1 MTGAFS
7 GDKMG
12 IRTQKAWA
20 ERGRR
25 QLTRENAMEYIK
37 AQSPAAFL
45 LKAKKGDLSARN
57 AETAQALTVTA
68 LLKILKMAGIIAS
81 SAVKS
86 AGIYLTL

>member
-1 MTGAFS
+1 MKKRDFLRISDIKHHHSRNWYYLCELLTGAFL

-37 AQSPAAFL
+37 AQSPEAFL
-45 LKAKKGDLSARN
+45 LKAKK
-57 AETAQALTVTA
+57 
-68 LLKILKMAGIIAS
+68 KGICLPEMR
-81 SAVKS
+81 KRHR
-86 AGIYLTL
+86 L

>member
-1 MTGAFS
+1 M
-7 GDKMG
+7 GDKME
-12 IRTQKAWA
+12 IRIQKAWA

-25 QLTRENAMEYIK
+25 KLTRENAMEYIK
-37 AQSPAAFL
+37 AQSPEAFL

-86 AGIYLTL
+86 VVTYLTL